1 MNIKSLLL
9 GSAAALVAVSG
20 ARAADAVVIAE
31 PEPMEYVR
39 VCDVYGEGFFYIPGT
54 ETCLR
59 IHGYVRFDVAGGDL
73 VANRVE
79 GNFLTVEEDGL
90 GGFEVVNNE
99 FEGPDDSYNT
109 NARFSFRTTT
119 KSETELGTLT
129 TYTETRFNYGDGDR
143 VITETVDA
151 FDPVTGELFSTVSQ
165 SGATGTSVS
174 LNFAWIQLGGLRV
187 GKDESVF
194 TTFTGYAGNVIFDD
208 LVPYGPFD
216 TNLISYYFDAGNGFS
231 AVVSLEEGEGTDEI
245 DDYIPH
251 VVVGAR
257 YALAFGAI
265 SGVAAYDSQ
274 NEEFAG
280 KLRLDV
286 AVNEQFSAFVMGG
299 YKTDDG
305 DFEDNDDP
313 FDANDGTN
321 FYGNWQGGDCDDG
334 DFDGGNC
341 GDGFAVWAGASYVF
355 TPQATVN
362 AQVAYDEGENFAANL
377 NVAYELV
384 PGFTITPEVAYADN
398 LGDDD
403 FDGNDDD
410 GELGAIVRF
419 QRSF

>member
-59 IHGYVRFDVAGGDL
+59 VHGYVRFDVAGGDL
-73 VANRVE
+73 VANRVS
-79 GNFLTVEEDGL
+79 GNFITVDDLDDDGIIEDG
-90 GGFEVVNNE
+90 E
-99 FEGPDDSYNT
+99 FGSVDYEGPDDSYNT

-143 VITETVDA
+143 VNSEVAIV
-151 FDPVTGELFSTVSQ
+151 DPVTGDLVGIEQFPGSS
-165 SGATGTSVS
+165 TGTSVS

-245 DDYIPH
+245 QDYIPH
-251 VVVGAR
+251 VVVGAK
-257 YALAFGAI
+257 YGLAFGAI

-286 AVNEQFSAFVMGG
+286 AINEQFSAFVMGG
-299 YKTDDG
+299 YKTNDG
-305 DFEDNDDP
+305 DIEDIDDP
-313 FDANDGTN
+313 FDANDGSN
-321 FYGNWQGGDCDDG
+321 FYGNWEGGDDDEFQG
-334 DFDGGNC
+334 

-398 LGDDD
+398 FDDD
-403 FDGNDDD
+403 DLDGDDDD
-410 GELGAIVRF
+410 GEFGAIVRF

>member
-73 VANRVE
+73 VANA
-79 GNFLTVEEDGL
+79 EDDDIFSG
-90 GGFEVVNNE
+90 
-99 FEGPDDSYNT
+99 GPDDSYNT

-129 TYTETRFNYGDGDR
+129 TYTETRFNYGDGGNQDGDFLDDD
-143 VITETVDA
+143 VVGVDLDGDGDVDDFSEREDL
-151 FDPVTGELFSTVSQ
+151 FDTG
-165 SGATGTSVS
+165 VS

-194 TTFTGYAGNVIFDD
+194 TTFTGYAGNVINDGQ
-208 LVPYGPFD
+208 VPYGPFD

-231 AVVSLEEGEGTDEI
+231 AVVSLEEGSGTDEI

-280 KLRLDV
+280 KVRLDV
-286 AVNEQFSAFVMGG
+286 NVNEQFSAFVMGG

-305 DFEDNDDP
+305 DFEGEEIGDTGVFDDI
-313 FDANDGTN
+313 NDGTN
-321 FYGNWQGGDCDDG
+321 YYGNWAGGECDDDEIG
-334 DFDGGNC
+334 NEDFANC

-384 PGFTITPEVAYADN
+384 PGFTITPEVAYFDN
-398 LGDDD
+398 FGDEGDDV
-403 FDGNDDD
+403 FDDEDD
-410 GELGAIVRF
+410 GSFGAIVRF
-419 QRSF
+419 QRDF

>member
-73 VANRVE
+73 VAND
-79 GNFLTVEEDGL
+79 EEALIGFDADLDGDIDADDIEL
-90 GGFEVVNNE
+90 GGGTGITLED
-99 FEGPDDSYNT
+99 DDSYNT

-129 TYTETRFNYGDGDR
+129 TYTETRFNYGDGGNQDGG
-143 VITETVDA
+143 
-151 FDPVTGELFSTVSQ
+151 TG
-165 SGATGTSVS
+165 VS

-231 AVVSLEEGEGTDEI
+231 AVVSLEEGSGDDEI
-245 DDYIPH
+245 DSYVPH
-251 VVVGAR
+251 VVVGAK

-265 SGVAAYDSQ
+265 SGVAAYDAD

-305 DFEDNDDP
+305 DFEGEEIGDTGVFDDV
-313 FDANDGTN
+313 NDGTN
-321 FYGNWQGGDCDDG
+321 YYGNWAGGDCDDDEIG
-334 DFDGGNC
+334 NEDFANC

-398 LGDDD
+398 FDDDDGDD
-403 FDGNDDD
+403 DDD
-410 GELGAIVRF
+410 GEFGAIVRF
-419 QRSF
+419 QRDF